1 MIQLEISEIIQIIS
15 GGVNMNNTDFSKEIE
30 YVNRLNNDDE
40 LFELEFN
47 NISKNFPFK
56 NYDDIHEF
64 FSENRGLI
72 VVFRH
77 IKPMLDKQVPYAYF
91 HLEMFFDTIFPP
103 QLLLVAKALEND
115 FKNGFKEDIRLVDLE
130 IHPLLYSLNL
140 ITEFFIWDA
149 SCNSKSKNALTL
161 KELYGYRSD

>member
-1 MIQLEISEIIQIIS
+1 MIQLDISEIIQIIS

-56 NYDDIHEF
+56 NYDEIHEF

-103 QLLLVAKALEND
+103 QLLLFFVLW
-115 FKNGFKEDIRLVDLE
+115 RLL
-130 IHPLLYSLNL
+130 HPS
-140 ITEFFIWDA
+140 
-149 SCNSKSKNALTL
+149 S
-161 KELYGYRSD
+161 GR